1 MKVCLYLGLMF
12 ATGLTQGVAF
22 AQDGTQNGQSPEFY
36 LQALCRGNGHLGK
49 GLGDNS
55 TEVIEQSARIS
66 KPLRLGN
73 SAPENY
79 KIASLTYQGLGK
91 DTLLHCYEYSDE
103 QLKGLIDSY
112 LLKSQ

>member
-22 AQDGTQNGQSPEFY
+22 AQEGTQNGQSPEFY

-91 DTLLHCYEYSDE
+91 DTLLHCHEYSDE

>member
-1 MKVCLYLGLMF
+1 MKVCLFLGLVL

-22 AQDGTQNGQSPEFY
+22 AKDSTQNAQSPEFY

-55 TEVIEQSARIS
+55 AEVIKQSAQIS
-66 KPLRLGN
+66 KPLRPGN

-79 KIASLTYQGLGK
+79 KIAELTYQGLSK
-91 DTLLHCYEYSDE
+91 DALLHCHEYSDE
-103 QLKGLIDSY
+103 QLKGLVDNF
-112 LLKSQ
+112 LLKSK

>member
-1 MKVCLYLGLMF
+1 MKVCLFLGLVL

-22 AQDGTQNGQSPEFY
+22 AQDSTQNAQSPEFY

-55 TEVIEQSARIS
+55 TEVIKQSAQIS
-66 KPLRLGN
+66 KPLRPGN

-79 KIASLTYQGLGK
+79 KIAELTYQGLSK
-91 DTLLHCYEYSDE
+91 DALLHCHEYSDE
-103 QLKGLIDSY
+103 QLKGLVDNF
-112 LLKSQ
+112 LLKSK